1 MFKSNLISF
10 YVQQSKDWIFSTM
23 LILIS
28 LSSYAQSDLLIFPK
42 RIVFDGNH
50 QKVKKVYVTNN
61 GIETATYKI
70 SYIELDM
77 DKEGKLVE
85 LDTIYD
91 NQNIASKN
99 LRIYPRHITLLPGE
113 SQVVKVQLVNERNI
127 KEGEYRSH
135 LYFRSI
141 PNPKN
146 IDQLSNGHELEDNIR
161 INLNYVYGIS
171 IANIIRVGNP
181 NVEVSIESFKL
192 EHIKEQDIS
201 VSMSFERRGNIS
213 SYGHIEFEYIS
224 PNGKIVHLKTIKGF
238 AVYAP
243 GNLRRA
249 HFGLSTLDGLDLNN
263 GKIRATYKEEGNERI
278 YAQEVLNL

>member
-1 MFKSNLISF
+1 MYKSKLISF
-10 YVQQSKDWIFSTM
+10 YLRPSKDWIGAAI

-42 RIVFDGNH
+42 RIVFDGNN

-77 DKEGKLVE
+77 DEEGKLVE

-99 LRIYPRHITLLPGE
+99 LRIYPRQITLLPGE

-135 LYFRSI
+135 LYFRSV

-146 IDQLSNGHELEDNIR
+146 PEEMASGEVSDDNIS
-161 INLNYVYGIS
+161 ITLNYVYGIS
-171 IANIIRVGNP
+171 IANIIRIGNP
-181 NVEVSIESFKL
+181 NIEVSIESFKL
-192 EHIKEQDIS
+192 EHIQEQSIS

-224 PNGKIVHLKTIKGF
+224 PSGKIVHLKTVKGF

-243 GNLRRA
+243 GNLRRTQ
-249 HFGLSTLDGLDLNN
+249 FGLSILDGLDLNN
-263 GKIRATYKEEGNERI
+263 GKIRATYKEEGNDRI

>member
-1 MFKSNLISF
+1 MYKRNLMPF
-10 YVQQSKDWIFSTM
+10 LVNLSKDWICAVMIIST
-23 LILIS
+23 S
-28 LSSYAQSDLLIFPK
+28 LSGYAQGDLLIFPK

-61 GIETATYKI
+61 GIETTTYKI

-85 LDTIYD
+85 LDTIYA
-91 NQNIASKN
+91 NQNIASKK

-113 SQVVKVQLVNERNI
+113 SQVVKVQLINERNI
-127 KEGEYRSH
+127 AEGEYRSH
-135 LYFRSI
+135 LYFRSV

-146 IDQLSNGHELEDNIR
+146 PEERGSGKASDDNIS
-161 INLNYVYGIS
+161 IKLNYVYGIS

-181 NVEVSIESFKL
+181 NIQVNIESFKV
-192 EHIKEQDIS
+192 ENIKEQYIS
-201 VSMSFERRGNIS
+201 VSMSLERNGNFS
-213 SYGHIEFEYIS
+213 SYGNIEFEYIS
-224 PNGKIVHLKTIKGF
+224 PNGKIIHLKTIKGF

-243 GNLRRA
+243 GNLRQA
-249 HFGLSTLDGLDLNN
+249 HFGLNTLDGLDLNN

-278 YAQEVLNL
+278 YAQETLNL